1 MDLIKQSS
9 ILIYGATMNF
19 FDLTNPNLYIG
30 IALAVLNGVL
40 LCFASCKFLQMI
52 QLSGYKV
59 NGYRAWLADTHANY
73 FSRIVMLSFLSY
85 ACMLVSAALFN
96 SFLDKQSYLSYFGLI
111 FYLYFAMIFIINMY
125 HEPKK
130 TPLKQTYR
138 MDRLVACLYILSAGV
153 TFIVYWLSVEYL
165 PDVIPDIPT
174 IALTPLLIPILVP
187 LAHFITWPFE
197 TLNNRRYIVRAKKKL
212 EKFPTLIKIGI
223 TGSVGKT
230 SNKFILNSLLSEKY
244 SVCITPHSFNTP
256 MGLTRVVLDYL
267 KPNHDVLITEMG
279 AKQVGDI
286 KFLCD
291 MIQPTYGILTSVGSQ
306 HLSTFGSLE
315 NIAKTKNELIKALPK
330 DKGIAVFNRDNE
342 PSMPL
347 YEKCEC
353 KKILTSTQDTTC
365 YVHAENVKTTDKGT
379 TFKLCIGK
387 ESINCKTKLLG
398 LHNLQNILMCCALAH
413 ELGLT
418 LEQLKI
424 GIAKIEPINHRM
436 ELKKENGLVILDDS
450 FNSSVEGSKA
460 ALEVLKLFE
469 NGNKIVVTPG
479 LVELGNY
486 EHEANYNFGKQLA
499 EVCDYVIIVNQ
510 VNKEKIA
517 EGLKDAGFDE
527 SKILYAI
534 SLIDAKLK
542 IKELAKKGDT
552 VLFENDLPDN
562 YTWLAKIKSIKKHSF
577 FECFLLSQ
585 FDFSWR
591 ISTNVFWYC
600 SIVFFRSV
608 NIFMSKNIGNNV
620 NILRFT
626 I

>member
-1 MDLIKQSS
+1 MYLIKVYC
-9 ILIYGATMNF
+9 ILIYGEIMNF
-19 FDLTNPNLYIG
+19 FNVSNPNLYIG
-30 IALAVLNGVL
+30 IALALLNAVL

-52 QLSGYKV
+52 QLSGYKF
-59 NGYRAWLADTHANY
+59 NGYRTWLADTHANY
-73 FSRIVMLSFLSY
+73 FSRIAMLSFISY

-96 SFLDKQSYLSYFGLI
+96 SFLDKQSYFSYFGLI
-111 FYLYFAMIFIINMY
+111 FYLYFSLIFIINIY

-153 TFIVYWLSVEYL
+153 TFLVYWLSEEFL
-165 PDVIPDIPT
+165 PDFLPAIPT
-174 IALTPLLIPILVP
+174 IALTPLLIPILVS

-197 TLNNRRYIVRAKKKL
+197 TLNNRRYIIRAKKKL
-212 EKFPTLIKIGI
+212 QKYPTLIKIGI

-244 SVCITPHSFNTP
+244 DVCITPHSFNTP

-306 HLSTFGSLE
+306 HLTTFGTLE
-315 NIAKTKNELIKALPK
+315 NIAKTKNELIKSLPK
-330 DKGIAVFNRDNE
+330 DKGVAIFNGDNE

-353 KKILTSTQDTTC
+353 KKILVSTKDVAC
-365 YVHAENVKTTDKGT
+365 FVHAENVKATDKGT
-379 TFKLCIGK
+379 TFMLCIGDQ
-387 ESINCKTKLLG
+387 SINCKTKLLG
-398 LHNLQNILMCCALAH
+398 LHNLQNILMCCALAY

-418 LEQLKI
+418 LEQLKL
-424 GIAKIEPINHRM
+424 GIAKIEPINHRL

-450 FNSSVEGSKA
+450 FNSSVEGSKS
-460 ALEVLKLFE
+460 ALDVLKLFDS
-469 NGNKIVVTPG
+469 GKKIVVTPG
-479 LVELGNY
+479 LVELGSY

-510 VNKEKIA
+510 VNKQQISD
-517 EGLKDAGFDE
+517 GLKDAGFDE
-527 SKILYAI
+527 TKIIYAL
-534 SLIDAKLK
+534 SLLDAKLK
-542 IKELAKKGDT
+542 IKDLAEKGD
-552 VLFENDLPDN
+552 VILFENDLPDN
-562 YTWLAKIKSIKKHSF
+562 YT
-577 FECFLLSQ
+577 
-585 FDFSWR
+585 
-591 ISTNVFWYC
+591 
-600 SIVFFRSV
+600 
-608 NIFMSKNIGNNV
+608 
-620 NILRFT
+620 
-626 I
+626 

>member
-1 MDLIKQSS
+1 MYLIKVYC
-9 ILIYGATMNF
+9 ILIYGEIMNF
-19 FDLTNPNLYIG
+19 FNVSNPNLYIG
-30 IALAVLNGVL
+30 IALALLNAVL

-52 QLSGYKV
+52 QLSGYKF
-59 NGYRAWLADTHANY
+59 NGYRTWLADTHANY
-73 FSRIVMLSFLSY
+73 FSRIAMLSFISY

-96 SFLDKQSYLSYFGLI
+96 SFLDKQSYFSYFGLI
-111 FYLYFAMIFIINMY
+111 FYLYFSLIFIINIY

-153 TFIVYWLSVEYL
+153 TFLVYWLSEEFL
-165 PDVIPDIPT
+165 PDFLPAIPT

-197 TLNNRRYIVRAKKKL
+197 TLNNRRYIIRAKKKL
-212 EKFPTLIKIGI
+212 QKYPTLIKIGI

-244 SVCITPHSFNTP
+244 NVCITPHSFNTP

-306 HLSTFGSLE
+306 HLTTFGTLE
-315 NIAKTKNELIKALPK
+315 NIAKTKNELIKSLPK
-330 DKGIAVFNRDNE
+330 DKGVAIFNGDNE

-353 KKILTSTQDTTC
+353 KKILVSTKDVAC
-365 YVHAENVKTTDKGT
+365 FVHAENVKATDKGT
-379 TFKLCIGK
+379 TFMLCIGDQ
-387 ESINCKTKLLG
+387 SINCKTKLLG
-398 LHNLQNILMCCALAH
+398 LHNLQNILMCCALAY

-418 LEQLKI
+418 LEQLKL
-424 GIAKIEPINHRM
+424 GIAKIEPINHRL

-450 FNSSVEGSKA
+450 FNSSVEGSKS
-460 ALEVLKLFE
+460 ALDVLKLFDS
-469 NGNKIVVTPG
+469 GKKIVVTPG
-479 LVELGNY
+479 LIELGSY

-510 VNKEKIA
+510 VNKQQISD
-517 EGLKDAGFDE
+517 GLKDAGFDE
-527 SKILYAI
+527 TKIIYAL
-534 SLIDAKLK
+534 SLLDAKLK
-542 IKELAKKGDT
+542 IKDLAEKGD
-552 VLFENDLPDN
+552 VILFENDLPDN
-562 YTWLAKIKSIKKHSF
+562 YT
-577 FECFLLSQ
+577 
-585 FDFSWR
+585 
-591 ISTNVFWYC
+591 
-600 SIVFFRSV
+600 
-608 NIFMSKNIGNNV
+608 
-620 NILRFT
+620 
-626 I
+626 

>member
-1 MDLIKQSS
+1 MYLIKVYC
-9 ILIYGATMNF
+9 ILIYGEIMNF
-19 FDLTNPNLYIG
+19 FNVSNPNLYIG
-30 IALAVLNGVL
+30 IALALLNAVL

-52 QLSGYKV
+52 QLSGYKF
-59 NGYRAWLADTHANY
+59 NGYRTWLADTHANY
-73 FSRIVMLSFLSY
+73 FSRIAMLSFISY

-96 SFLDKQSYLSYFGLI
+96 SFLDKQSYFSYFGLI
-111 FYLYFAMIFIINMY
+111 FYLYFSLIFIINIY

-153 TFIVYWLSVEYL
+153 TFLVYWLSEEFL
-165 PDVIPDIPT
+165 PDFLPAIPT
-174 IALTPLLIPILVP
+174 IALTPLLIPILVS

-197 TLNNRRYIVRAKKKL
+197 TLNNRRYIIRAKKKL
-212 EKFPTLIKIGI
+212 QKYPTLIKIGI

-244 SVCITPHSFNTP
+244 DVCITPHSFNTP

-306 HLSTFGSLE
+306 HLTTFGTLE
-315 NIAKTKNELIKALPK
+315 NIAKTKNELIKSLPK
-330 DKGIAVFNRDNE
+330 GKGVAIFNGDNE

-353 KKILTSTQDTTC
+353 KKILVSTKDAAC
-365 YVHAENVKTTDKGT
+365 FVHAENVKATDKGT
-379 TFKLCIGK
+379 TFKLCIGDQ
-387 ESINCKTKLLG
+387 SINCKTKLLG
-398 LHNLQNILMCCALAH
+398 LHNLQNILMCCALAY

-418 LEQLKI
+418 LEQLKL
-424 GIAKIEPINHRM
+424 GIAKIEPINHRL

-450 FNSSVEGSKA
+450 FNSSVEGSKS
-460 ALEVLKLFE
+460 ALDVLKLFDS
-469 NGNKIVVTPG
+469 GKKIVVTPG
-479 LVELGNY
+479 LVELGSY

-510 VNKEKIA
+510 VNKQQISD
-517 EGLKDAGFDE
+517 GLKDAGFDE
-527 SKILYAI
+527 TKIIYAL
-534 SLIDAKLK
+534 SLLDAKLK
-542 IKELAKKGDT
+542 IKDLAEKGD
-552 VLFENDLPDN
+552 VILFENDLPDN
-562 YTWLAKIKSIKKHSF
+562 YT
-577 FECFLLSQ
+577 
-585 FDFSWR
+585 
-591 ISTNVFWYC
+591 
-600 SIVFFRSV
+600 
-608 NIFMSKNIGNNV
+608 
-620 NILRFT
+620 
-626 I
+626 

>member
-306 HLSTFGSLE
+306 HLSTFGCLE

-379 TFKLCIGK
+379 TFKLCIGE

-577 FECFLLSQ
+577 FECF
-585 FDFSWR
+585 FV
-591 ISTNVFWYC
+591 ISIW
-600 SIVFFRSV
+600 
-608 NIFMSKNIGNNV
+608 
-620 NILRFT
+620 L
-626 I
+626 

>member
-1 MDLIKQSS
+1 MYLIKVYC
-9 ILIYGATMNF
+9 ILIYGEIMNF
-19 FDLTNPNLYIG
+19 FNVSNPNLYIG
-30 IALAVLNGVL
+30 IALALLNAVL

-52 QLSGYKV
+52 QLSGYKF
-59 NGYRAWLADTHANY
+59 NGYRTWLADTHANY
-73 FSRIVMLSFLSY
+73 FSRIAMLSFISY

-96 SFLDKQSYLSYFGLI
+96 SFLDKQSYFSYFGLI
-111 FYLYFAMIFIINMY
+111 FYLYFSLIFIINIY

-153 TFIVYWLSVEYL
+153 TFLVYWLSEEFL
-165 PDVIPDIPT
+165 PDFLPAIPT

-197 TLNNRRYIVRAKKKL
+197 TLNNRRYIIRAKKKL
-212 EKFPTLIKIGI
+212 QKYPTLIKIGI

-244 SVCITPHSFNTP
+244 DVCITPHSFNTP

-306 HLSTFGSLE
+306 HLTTFGTLE
-315 NIAKTKNELIKALPK
+315 NIAKTKNELIKSLPK
-330 DKGIAVFNRDNE
+330 DKGVAIFNGDNE

-353 KKILTSTQDTTC
+353 KKILVSTKDAAC
-365 YVHAENVKTTDKGT
+365 FVHAENVKATDKGT
-379 TFKLCIGK
+379 TFMLCIGDQ
-387 ESINCKTKLLG
+387 SINCKTKLLG
-398 LHNLQNILMCCALAH
+398 LHNLQNILMCCALAY

-418 LEQLKI
+418 LEQLKL
-424 GIAKIEPINHRM
+424 GIAKIVPINHRL

-450 FNSSVEGSKA
+450 FNSSVEGSKS
-460 ALEVLKLFE
+460 ALDVLKLFDS
-469 NGNKIVVTPG
+469 GKKIVVTPG
-479 LVELGNY
+479 LIELGSY

-510 VNKEKIA
+510 VNKQQISD
-517 EGLKDAGFDE
+517 GLKDAGFDE
-527 SKILYAI
+527 TKIIYAL
-534 SLIDAKLK
+534 SLLDAKLK
-542 IKELAKKGDT
+542 IKDLAEKGD
-552 VLFENDLPDN
+552 VILFENDLPDN
-562 YTWLAKIKSIKKHSF
+562 YT
-577 FECFLLSQ
+577 
-585 FDFSWR
+585 
-591 ISTNVFWYC
+591 
-600 SIVFFRSV
+600 
-608 NIFMSKNIGNNV
+608 
-620 NILRFT
+620 
-626 I
+626 

>member
-1 MDLIKQSS
+1 MYLIKVYC
-9 ILIYGATMNF
+9 ILIYGEIMNF
-19 FDLTNPNLYIG
+19 FNVSNPNLYIG
-30 IALAVLNGVL
+30 IALALLNAVL

-52 QLSGYKV
+52 QLSGYKF
-59 NGYRAWLADTHANY
+59 NGYRTWLADTHANY
-73 FSRIVMLSFLSY
+73 FSRIAMLSFISY

-96 SFLDKQSYLSYFGLI
+96 SFLDKQSYFSYFGLI
-111 FYLYFAMIFIINMY
+111 FYLYFSLIFIINIY

-153 TFIVYWLSVEYL
+153 TFLVYWLSEEFL
-165 PDVIPDIPT
+165 PDFLPAIPT

-197 TLNNRRYIVRAKKKL
+197 TLNNRRYIIRAKKKL
-212 EKFPTLIKIGI
+212 QKYPTLIKIGI

-244 SVCITPHSFNTP
+244 DVCITPHSFNTP

-306 HLSTFGSLE
+306 HLTTFGTLE
-315 NIAKTKNELIKALPK
+315 NIAKTKNELIKSLPK
-330 DKGIAVFNRDNE
+330 DKGVAIFNGDNE

-353 KKILTSTQDTTC
+353 KKILVSTKDAAC
-365 YVHAENVKTTDKGT
+365 FVHAENVKATDKGT
-379 TFKLCIGK
+379 TFKLCIGDQ
-387 ESINCKTKLLG
+387 SINCKTKLLG
-398 LHNLQNILMCCALAH
+398 LHNLQNILMCCALAY

-418 LEQLKI
+418 LEQLKL
-424 GIAKIEPINHRM
+424 GIAKIEPINHRL

-450 FNSSVEGSKA
+450 FNSSVEGSKS
-460 ALEVLKLFE
+460 ALDVLKLFDS
-469 NGNKIVVTPG
+469 GKKIVITPG
-479 LVELGNY
+479 LVELGSY

-510 VNKEKIA
+510 VNKQQISD
-517 EGLKDAGFDE
+517 GLKDAGFDE
-527 SKILYAI
+527 TKIIYAL
-534 SLIDAKLK
+534 SLLDAKLK
-542 IKELAKKGDT
+542 IKDLAEKGD
-552 VLFENDLPDN
+552 VILFENDLPDN
-562 YTWLAKIKSIKKHSF
+562 YT
-577 FECFLLSQ
+577 
-585 FDFSWR
+585 
-591 ISTNVFWYC
+591 
-600 SIVFFRSV
+600 
-608 NIFMSKNIGNNV
+608 
-620 NILRFT
+620 
-626 I
+626 

>member
-306 HLSTFGSLE
+306 HLSTFGNLE

-379 TFKLCIGK
+379 TFKLCIGE

-469 NGNKIVVTPG
+469 NGKKIVVTPG

-562 YTWLAKIKSIKKHSF
+562 YTWLTKIKSIKKHSF
-577 FECFLLSQ
+577 FECF
-585 FDFSWR
+585 FV
-591 ISTNVFWYC
+591 ISIW
-600 SIVFFRSV
+600 
-608 NIFMSKNIGNNV
+608 
-620 NILRFT
+620 L
-626 I
+626 

>member
-1 MDLIKQSS
+1 MYLIKVYC
-9 ILIYGATMNF
+9 ILIYGEIMNF
-19 FDLTNPNLYIG
+19 FNVSNPNLYIG
-30 IALAVLNGVL
+30 IALALLNAVL

-52 QLSGYKV
+52 QLSGYKF
-59 NGYRAWLADTHANY
+59 NGYRTWLADTHANY
-73 FSRIVMLSFLSY
+73 FSRIAMLSFISY

-96 SFLDKQSYLSYFGLI
+96 SFLDKQSYFSYFGLI
-111 FYLYFAMIFIINMY
+111 FYLYFSLIFIINIY

-153 TFIVYWLSVEYL
+153 TFLVYWLSEEFL
-165 PDVIPDIPT
+165 PDFLPAIPT

-197 TLNNRRYIVRAKKKL
+197 TLNNRRYIIRAKKKL
-212 EKFPTLIKIGI
+212 QKYPTLIKIGI

-244 SVCITPHSFNTP
+244 DVCITPHSFNTP

-306 HLSTFGSLE
+306 HLTTFGTLE
-315 NIAKTKNELIKALPK
+315 NIAKTKNELIKSLPK
-330 DKGIAVFNRDNE
+330 DKGVAIFNGDNE

-353 KKILTSTQDTTC
+353 KKILVSTKDVAC
-365 YVHAENVKTTDKGT
+365 FVHAKNVKATDKGT
-379 TFKLCIGK
+379 TFMLCIGDQ
-387 ESINCKTKLLG
+387 SINCKTKLLG
-398 LHNLQNILMCCALAH
+398 LHNLQNILMCCALAY

-418 LEQLKI
+418 LEQLKL
-424 GIAKIEPINHRM
+424 GIAKIEPINHRL

-450 FNSSVEGSKA
+450 FNSSVEGSKS
-460 ALEVLKLFE
+460 ALDVLKLFDS
-469 NGNKIVVTPG
+469 GKKIVVTPG
-479 LVELGNY
+479 LIELGSY

-510 VNKEKIA
+510 VNKQQISD
-517 EGLKDAGFDE
+517 GLKDAGFDE
-527 SKILYAI
+527 TKIIYAL
-534 SLIDAKLK
+534 SLLDAKLK
-542 IKELAKKGDT
+542 IKDLAEKGD
-552 VLFENDLPDN
+552 VILFENDLPDN
-562 YTWLAKIKSIKKHSF
+562 YT
-577 FECFLLSQ
+577 
-585 FDFSWR
+585 
-591 ISTNVFWYC
+591 
-600 SIVFFRSV
+600 
-608 NIFMSKNIGNNV
+608 
-620 NILRFT
+620 
-626 I
+626 

>member
-1 MDLIKQSS
+1 MYLIKVYC
-9 ILIYGATMNF
+9 ILIYGEIMNF
-19 FDLTNPNLYIG
+19 FNVSNPNLYIG
-30 IALAVLNGVL
+30 IALALLNAVL

-52 QLSGYKV
+52 QLSGYKF
-59 NGYRAWLADTHANY
+59 NGYRTWLADTHANY
-73 FSRIVMLSFLSY
+73 FSRIAMLSFISY

-96 SFLDKQSYLSYFGLI
+96 SFLDKQSYFSYFGLI
-111 FYLYFAMIFIINMY
+111 FYLYFSLIFIINIY

-153 TFIVYWLSVEYL
+153 TFLVYWLSEEFL
-165 PDVIPDIPT
+165 PDFLPAIPT
-174 IALTPLLIPILVP
+174 IALTPLLIPILVS

-197 TLNNRRYIVRAKKKL
+197 TLNNRRYIIRAKKKL
-212 EKFPTLIKIGI
+212 QKYPTLIKIGI

-244 SVCITPHSFNTP
+244 DVCITPHSFNTP

-306 HLSTFGSLE
+306 HLTTFGTLE
-315 NIAKTKNELIKALPK
+315 NIAKTKNELIKSLPK
-330 DKGIAVFNRDNE
+330 DKGVAIFNGDNE

-353 KKILTSTQDTTC
+353 KKILVSTKDAAC
-365 YVHAENVKTTDKGT
+365 FVHAENVKATDKGT
-379 TFKLCIGK
+379 TFKLCIGDQ
-387 ESINCKTKLLG
+387 SINCKTKLLG
-398 LHNLQNILMCCALAH
+398 LHNLQNILMCCALAY

-418 LEQLKI
+418 LEQLKL
-424 GIAKIEPINHRM
+424 GIAKIEPINHRL

-450 FNSSVEGSKA
+450 FNSSVEGSKS
-460 ALEVLKLFE
+460 ALDVLKLFDS
-469 NGNKIVVTPG
+469 GKKIVVTPG
-479 LVELGNY
+479 LVELGSY

-510 VNKEKIA
+510 VNKQQISD
-517 EGLKDAGFDE
+517 GLKDAGFDE
-527 SKILYAI
+527 TKIIYAL
-534 SLIDAKLK
+534 SLLDAKLK
-542 IKELAKKGDT
+542 IKDLAEKGD
-552 VLFENDLPDN
+552 VILFENDLPDN
-562 YTWLAKIKSIKKHSF
+562 YT
-577 FECFLLSQ
+577 
-585 FDFSWR
+585 
-591 ISTNVFWYC
+591 
-600 SIVFFRSV
+600 
-608 NIFMSKNIGNNV
+608 
-620 NILRFT
+620 
-626 I
+626 

>member
-1 MDLIKQSS
+1 MYLIKVYC
-9 ILIYGATMNF
+9 ILIYGEIMNF
-19 FDLTNPNLYIG
+19 FNVSNPNLYIG
-30 IALAVLNGVL
+30 IALALLNAVL

-52 QLSGYKV
+52 QLSGYKF
-59 NGYRAWLADTHANY
+59 NGYRTWLADTHANY
-73 FSRIVMLSFLSY
+73 FSRIAMLSFISY

-96 SFLDKQSYLSYFGLI
+96 SFLDKQSYFSYFGLI
-111 FYLYFAMIFIINMY
+111 FYLYFSLIFIINIY

-153 TFIVYWLSVEYL
+153 TFLVYWLSEEFL
-165 PDVIPDIPT
+165 PDFLPAIPT

-197 TLNNRRYIVRAKKKL
+197 TLNNRRYIIRAKKKL
-212 EKFPTLIKIGI
+212 QKYPTLIKIGI

-244 SVCITPHSFNTP
+244 DVCITPHSFNTP

-306 HLSTFGSLE
+306 HLTTFGTLE
-315 NIAKTKNELIKALPK
+315 NIAKTKNELIKSLPK
-330 DKGIAVFNRDNE
+330 DKGVAIFNGDNE

-353 KKILTSTQDTTC
+353 KKILVSTKDVAC
-365 YVHAENVKTTDKGT
+365 FVHAENVKATDKGT
-379 TFKLCIGK
+379 TFMLCIGDQ
-387 ESINCKTKLLG
+387 SINCKTKLLG
-398 LHNLQNILMCCALAH
+398 LHNLQNILMCCALAY

-418 LEQLKI
+418 LEQLKL
-424 GIAKIEPINHRM
+424 GIAKIEPINHRL

-450 FNSSVEGSKA
+450 FNSSVEGSKS
-460 ALEVLKLFE
+460 ALDVLKLFDS
-469 NGNKIVVTPG
+469 GKKIVVTPG
-479 LVELGNY
+479 LIELGSY

-510 VNKEKIA
+510 VNKQQISD
-517 EGLKDAGFDE
+517 GLKDAGFDE
-527 SKILYAI
+527 TKIIYAL
-534 SLIDAKLK
+534 SLLDAKLK
-542 IKELAKKGDT
+542 IKDLAEKGD
-552 VLFENDLPDN
+552 VILFENDLPDN
-562 YTWLAKIKSIKKHSF
+562 YT
-577 FECFLLSQ
+577 
-585 FDFSWR
+585 
-591 ISTNVFWYC
+591 
-600 SIVFFRSV
+600 
-608 NIFMSKNIGNNV
+608 
-620 NILRFT
+620 
-626 I
+626 

>member
-1 MDLIKQSS
+1 MYLIKVYC
-9 ILIYGATMNF
+9 ILIYGEIMNF
-19 FDLTNPNLYIG
+19 FNVSNPNLYIG
-30 IALAVLNGVL
+30 IALALLNAVL

-52 QLSGYKV
+52 QLSGYKF
-59 NGYRAWLADTHANY
+59 NGYRTWLADTHANY
-73 FSRIVMLSFLSY
+73 FSRIAMLSFISF

-96 SFLDKQSYLSYFGLI
+96 SFLDKQSYFSYFGLI
-111 FYLYFAMIFIINMY
+111 FYLYFSLIFIINIY

-153 TFIVYWLSVEYL
+153 TFLVYWLSEEFL
-165 PDVIPDIPT
+165 PDFLPAIPT

-197 TLNNRRYIVRAKKKL
+197 TLNNRRYIIRAKKKL
-212 EKFPTLIKIGI
+212 QKYPTLIKIGI

-244 SVCITPHSFNTP
+244 DVCITPHSFNTP

-306 HLSTFGSLE
+306 HLTTFGTLE
-315 NIAKTKNELIKALPK
+315 NIAKTKNELIKSLPK
-330 DKGIAVFNRDNE
+330 DKGVAIFNGDNE

-353 KKILTSTQDTTC
+353 KKILVSTKDSAC
-365 YVHAENVKTTDKGT
+365 FVHAENVKTTDKGT
-379 TFKLCIGK
+379 TFMLCIGDQ
-387 ESINCKTKLLG
+387 SINCKTKLLG
-398 LHNLQNILMCCALAH
+398 LHNLQNILMCCALAY

-418 LEQLKI
+418 LEQLKL
-424 GIAKIEPINHRM
+424 GIAKIEPINHRL

-450 FNSSVEGSKA
+450 FNSSVEGSKS
-460 ALEVLKLFE
+460 ALDVLKLFDS
-469 NGNKIVVTPG
+469 GKKIVVTPG
-479 LVELGNY
+479 LIELGSY

-510 VNKEKIA
+510 VNKQQISD
-517 EGLKDAGFDE
+517 GLKDAGFDE
-527 SKILYAI
+527 TKIIYAL
-534 SLIDAKLK
+534 SLLDAKLK
-542 IKELAKKGDT
+542 IKDLAEKGD
-552 VLFENDLPDN
+552 VILFENDLPDN
-562 YTWLAKIKSIKKHSF
+562 YT
-577 FECFLLSQ
+577 
-585 FDFSWR
+585 
-591 ISTNVFWYC
+591 
-600 SIVFFRSV
+600 
-608 NIFMSKNIGNNV
+608 
-620 NILRFT
+620 
-626 I
+626 

>member
-1 MDLIKQSS
+1 MYLIKVYC
-9 ILIYGATMNF
+9 ILIYGEIMNF
-19 FDLTNPNLYIG
+19 FNVSNPNLYIG
-30 IALAVLNGVL
+30 IALALLNAVL

-52 QLSGYKV
+52 QLSGYKF
-59 NGYRAWLADTHANY
+59 NGYRTWLADTHANY
-73 FSRIVMLSFLSY
+73 FSRIAMLSFISY

-96 SFLDKQSYLSYFGLI
+96 SFLDKQSYFSYFGLI
-111 FYLYFAMIFIINMY
+111 FYLYFSLIFIINIY

-153 TFIVYWLSVEYL
+153 TFLVYWLSEEFL
-165 PDVIPDIPT
+165 PDFLPAIPT

-197 TLNNRRYIVRAKKKL
+197 TLNNRRYIIRAKKKL
-212 EKFPTLIKIGI
+212 QKYPTLIKIGI

-244 SVCITPHSFNTP
+244 DVCITPHSFNTP

-306 HLSTFGSLE
+306 HLTTFGTLE
-315 NIAKTKNELIKALPK
+315 NIAKTKNELIKSLPK
-330 DKGIAVFNRDNE
+330 DKGVAIFNGDNE

-353 KKILTSTQDTTC
+353 KKILVSTKDAAC
-365 YVHAENVKTTDKGT
+365 FVHAENVKATDKGT
-379 TFKLCIGK
+379 TFMLCIGDQ
-387 ESINCKTKLLG
+387 SINCKTKLLG
-398 LHNLQNILMCCALAH
+398 LHNLQNILMCCALAY

-418 LEQLKI
+418 LEQLKL
-424 GIAKIEPINHRM
+424 GIAKIEPINHRL
-436 ELKKENGLVILDDS
+436 ELKKENGLIILDDS
-450 FNSSVEGSKA
+450 FNSSVEGSKS
-460 ALEVLKLFE
+460 ALDVLKLFDS
-469 NGNKIVVTPG
+469 GKKIVVTPG
-479 LVELGNY
+479 LVELGSY

-510 VNKEKIA
+510 VNKQQISD
-517 EGLKDAGFDE
+517 GLKDAGFDE
-527 SKILYAI
+527 TKIIYAL
-534 SLIDAKLK
+534 SLLDAKLK
-542 IKELAKKGDT
+542 IKDLAEKGD
-552 VLFENDLPDN
+552 VILFENDLPDN
-562 YTWLAKIKSIKKHSF
+562 YT
-577 FECFLLSQ
+577 
-585 FDFSWR
+585 
-591 ISTNVFWYC
+591 
-600 SIVFFRSV
+600 
-608 NIFMSKNIGNNV
+608 
-620 NILRFT
+620 
-626 I
+626 